1 MNYTG
6 NPRHLRSH
14 LRSIQKDYFRRQGLK
29 TSSISERPQLDIC
42 QGYQEQS
49 TTLSTGSH
57 QAKSVTPSVSSD
69 DRDTFHAKRRRLLQ
83 QKDWLGLDI
92 SAPIKVFCPCFLSI
106 IIDNR
111 FTIFV
116 LPRNRNVVLMVHL

>member
-14 LRSIQKDYFRRQGLK
+14 PRSTQKGYFRRQRLK
-29 TSSISERPQLDIC
+29 TPSISERPQLDIC

-57 QAKSVTPSVSSD
+57 KAKSVTPSVSSD

-83 QKDWLGLDI
+83 QKDWLGLDV
-92 SAPIKVFCPCFLSI
+92 SAPIKVFLPLSPL
-106 IIDNR
+106 DYY
-111 FTIFV
+111 
-116 LPRNRNVVLMVHL
+116 

>member
-14 LRSIQKDYFRRQGLK
+14 TRSSQKDYFRRQRLK
-29 TSSISERPQLDIC
+29 TPSISERPQLDIC

-49 TTLSTGSH
+49 ATPLTGSH
-57 QAKSVTPSVSSD
+57 PAKSITPSVSSD
-69 DRDTFHAKRRRLLQ
+69 DRNTFHAKRIRLLQ

-92 SAPIKVFCPCFLSI
+92 SAPIKVFLPLSLR
-106 IIDNR
+106 DYY
-111 FTIFV
+111 
-116 LPRNRNVVLMVHL
+116 